1 MSEDE
6 PDDWRTSRH
15 SNPNGACVEV
25 ASGGQVRDSTD
36 RGGPVLRVG
45 PAAWR
50 VFTEQLKGG
59 NDGQAR
65 Q

>member
-1 MSEDE
+1 MASMTGMARRG
-6 PDDWRTSRH
+6 DWRTSRH

-25 ASGGQVRDSTD
+25 SSGVMIRDTKD
-36 RGGPVLRVG
+36 RDGPVLRVG

-59 NDGQAR
+59 
-65 Q
+65 